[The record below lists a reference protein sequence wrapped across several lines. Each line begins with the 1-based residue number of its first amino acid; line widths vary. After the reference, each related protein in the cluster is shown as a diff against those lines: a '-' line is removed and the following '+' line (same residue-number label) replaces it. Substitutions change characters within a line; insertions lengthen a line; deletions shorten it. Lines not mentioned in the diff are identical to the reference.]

1 MRYVFT
7 DHGAQRLSER
17 CGLVVET
24 DEEMQ
29 IFGEECVEMTKKQI
43 RDMHLSGTA
52 NCKVR
57 FHRPTGLVAIFA
69 PLTYDRW
76 ALVTVLTYN
85 EQRKDKQIIRQGKY
99 TFRHGKRVSTGAQR
113 RARVNR
119 RKNDKQ
125 D

>member
-7 DHGAQRLSER
+7 DRGAKRLSER

-29 IFGEECVEMTKKQI
+29 IFGEECVSMTKKQI
-43 RDMHLSGTA
+43 RDMNLSGVA
-52 NCKVR
+52 NRKVR
-57 FHRPTGLVAIFA
+57 FHRPTGLVAIFT
-69 PLTYDRW
+69 PLSGDRW
-76 ALVTVLTYN
+76 ALVTVLTN
-85 EQRKDKQIIRQGKY
+85 EQRKDKQTIRQGKY
-99 TFRHGKRVSTGAQR
+99 RFRQGKRISTGAQR

-125 D
+125 N

>member
-7 DHGAQRLSER
+7 AHGAQRLNER

-29 IFGEECVEMTKKQI
+29 IFGEECVAITKKQI
-43 RDMHLSGTA
+43 RDMRLSGAA

-57 FHRPTGLVAIFA
+57 FHRPTKLVAIFA
-69 PLTYDRW
+69 PLSDDRW

-85 EQRKDKQIIRQGKY
+85 QQRKDKQTIRQGKY
-99 TFRHGKRVSTGAQR
+99 RFRQGKRISTGAQR

-125 D
+125 N